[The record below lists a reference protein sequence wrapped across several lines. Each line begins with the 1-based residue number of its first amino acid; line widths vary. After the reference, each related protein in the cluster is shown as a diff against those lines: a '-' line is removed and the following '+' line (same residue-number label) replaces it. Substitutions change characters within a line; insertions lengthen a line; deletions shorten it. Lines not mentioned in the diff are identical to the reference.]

1 MRMVH
6 DNIIYLCCEVVNDNY
21 LSYTRQPSE
30 KAKFFL
36 ELLNRKSEYEINSII
51 TKEVERHFLGQVEY
65 PHLNDQ
71 FDKEATLLD
80 LDSPLVYQRSNPYV
94 FLTVHKKTKLAILLL
109 LDPSLDTDPSMDADQ
124 ISRRNIFLNFDGEAH
139 CFNCFLELET
149 HLGLRPLD
157 TPKLQ
162 VTMEYFTGCDS
173 LSNHPESKFYSC
185 LLLGEA
191 FNSEYYHHTSVSD
204 RGRAA
209 LETNLKQYDFY
220 ELYSSPRVLLYIVK
234 EYGNSDI
241 DNIDQNTDLI
251 FVVELVL
258 LQNSAILKINKNIV
272 EALSRKSKVKFKE
285 IGEMYVKFGESMLLR
300 EKNVFKYLLVQN
312 LADKL
317 TAVFEFDRLFQD
329 YQYNQQHLEHIVQL
343 RASRTAEIESRVIN
357 FVAIFLALVQ
367 IVPLL
372 SEWNHHLGVMENI
385 QNMEYYML
393 SFGMFVTVIIFLVII
408 KNRKNRSK
416 N

>member
-1 MRMVH
+1 M
-6 DNIIYLCCEVVNDNY
+6 
-21 LSYTRQPSE
+21 
-30 KAKFFL
+30 
-36 ELLNRKSEYEINSII
+36 
-51 TKEVERHFLGQVEY
+51 
-65 PHLNDQ
+65 
-71 FDKEATLLD
+71 
-80 LDSPLVYQRSNPYV
+80 
-94 FLTVHKKTKLAILLL
+94 
-109 LDPSLDTDPSMDADQ
+109 
-124 ISRRNIFLNFDGEAH
+124 
-139 CFNCFLELET
+139 
-149 HLGLRPLD
+149 
-157 TPKLQ
+157 
-162 VTMEYFTGCDS
+162 
-173 LSNHPESKFYSC
+173 
-185 LLLGEA
+185 
-191 FNSEYYHHTSVSD
+191 
-204 RGRAA
+204 
-209 LETNLKQYDFY
+209 
-220 ELYSSPRVLLYIVK
+220 LYIVK

-357 FVAIFLALVQ
+357 FAAIFLALVQ

-372 SEWNHHLGVMENI
+372 SEWNYHLGVMENI

-416 N
+416 K